1 MYCFFLKCGDGEGS
15 VFFLGSNSKG
25 KWCVFV
31 CDFLAVYDGCGPMR
45 IFFVIFEISC
55 GWKGDV

>member
-1 MYCFFLKCGDGEGS
+1 MEVVWEVCG
-15 VFFLGSNSKG
+15 FLGPNSKV

-45 IFFVIFEISC
+45 IFFIIFEISC